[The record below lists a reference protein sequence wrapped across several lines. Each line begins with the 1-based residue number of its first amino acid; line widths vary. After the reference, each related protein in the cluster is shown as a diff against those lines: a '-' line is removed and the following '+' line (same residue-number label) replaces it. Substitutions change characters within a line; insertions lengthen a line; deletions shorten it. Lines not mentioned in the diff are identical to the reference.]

1 MWPQFVS
8 LGGFAF
14 TAADL
19 PQFLLQNSY
28 DCSVSIRTLAKSIVY
43 ILLKTFICFNHDEIF
58 NDL

>member
-1 MWPQFVS
+1 MIDTVVMWPQFVS

-28 DCSVSIRTLAKSIVY
+28 DFSVSVGELELNGNYLWLWLVMVIS
-43 ILLKTFICFNHDEIF
+43 
-58 NDL
+58 

>member
-1 MWPQFVS
+1 MIDTVVMWPQFVS

-28 DCSVSIRTLAKSIVY
+28 DFSVPINLSLTVLIIQNETYKIREY
-43 ILLKTFICFNHDEIF
+43 N
-58 NDL
+58 